1 MKQRLNRIKSN
12 VVIYFRRCMNRCFN
26 PTADY
31 LKFDF
36 KSDAEAIRSDW
47 EAVGQDM
54 WKAVKR
60 FEREKDG
67 IHVD

>member
-1 MKQRLNRIKSN
+1 MKQHNNRIKS
-12 VVIYFRRCMNRCFN
+12 IRSF
-26 PTADY
+26 
-31 LKFDF
+31 LKGVGSGFDLFSPPKPYPF

-54 WKAVKR
+54 WKAIR
-60 FEREKDG
+60 HFERKKDG